1 MCRLCNGILTPI
13 VYSRVLD
20 DVLLGMHKSG
30 QIILAGQIERYLN
43 APRSYCNECQEP
55 SDVEVAFDN
64 VLQSNDF

>member
-13 VYSRVLD
+13 VYSRILD
-20 DVLLGMHKSG
+20 DVLIGMHKSG
-30 QIILAGQIERYLN
+30 QIILAGQVERYLN

-55 SDVEVAFDN
+55 SDVEVSFDN